1 MEKLNELR
9 LEDVMRCPYCNY
21 IPECN
26 EQTCAGCE
34 VYEDFL
40 DDADDFY

>member
-1 MEKLNELR
+1 
-9 LEDVMRCPYCNY
+9 MRCPYCNY
-21 IPECN
+21 ITECN
-26 EQTCAGCE
+26 ERTCEECE

>member
-1 MEKLNELR
+1 
-9 LEDVMRCPYCNY
+9 MRCPYCNY
-21 IPECN
+21 IPDCG
-26 EQTCAGCE
+26 EQTCEGRE

>member
-1 MEKLNELR
+1 MKIWDILR
-9 LEDVMRCPYCNY
+9 LEDAMRCPYCNY
-21 IPECN
+21 ITECN
-26 EQTCAGCE
+26 ERTCE

>member
-1 MEKLNELR
+1 M
-9 LEDVMRCPYCNY
+9 MCTYCNY
-21 IPECN
+21 IPDCD

-40 DDADDFY
+40 DYVDDFY

>member
-1 MEKLNELR
+1 MK
-9 LEDVMRCPYCNY
+9 CPYCNY
-21 IPECN
+21 IPDCD
-26 EQTCAGCE
+26 EQTCKGCE

>member
-1 MEKLNELR
+1 MK
-9 LEDVMRCPYCNY
+9 CPYCNY
-21 IPECN
+21 IPDCDG
-26 EQTCAGCE
+26 QTCAGCE

>member
-1 MEKLNELR
+1 
-9 LEDVMRCPYCNY
+9 MRCPDCNY
-21 IPECN
+21 IPDCD
-26 EQTCAGCE
+26 EQTCEGCE